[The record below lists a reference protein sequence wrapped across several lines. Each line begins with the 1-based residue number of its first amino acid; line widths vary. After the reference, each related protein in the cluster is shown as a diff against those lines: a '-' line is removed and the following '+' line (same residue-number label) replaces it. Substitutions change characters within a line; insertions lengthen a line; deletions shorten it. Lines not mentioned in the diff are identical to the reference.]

1 MSKVATRKL
10 SGIWIKLI
18 PSQCTLYLLLTDH
31 GKRKADSRGDVD
43 QPATKKIRVTIDVP
57 VSCINSRTKTPSDIE
72 VLTRIFP
79 NQPRYLL
86 EMVLQG
92 CSGKVLQ
99 AIDVIRAS
107 SVANG
112 TSGTTAQPQVNVT
125 SCQQPPGVE
134 APPHLNYGGLM
145 NNGYR
150 YVYPRLMTLQPY
162 IVPGS
167 SGVDY
172 CRYYYPNYT
181 TSQAPIHL
189 NSTTQNDQGP
199 EENLPPRA
207 HYKQVS
213 NGLGMASS
221 SSPKREE
228 TITLCSK
235 CNFRQTN
242 DKICERCGTNSE
254 LTENHEDI

>member
-1 MSKVATRKL
+1 M
-10 SGIWIKLI
+10 
-18 PSQCTLYLLLTDH
+18 TDN
-31 GKRKADSRGDVD
+31 GKRKADSHGDVD
-43 QPATKKIRVTIDVP
+43 QPATKKIRVSIDVP
-57 VSCINSRTKTPSDIE
+57 LSCINSQTEIPSDIE

-86 EMVLQG
+86 ELVLKG
-92 CSGKVLQ
+92 CSGNVLQ
-99 AIDVIRAS
+99 AIDVIIRAS
-107 SVANG
+107 SMANG
-112 TSGTTAQPQVNVT
+112 SSGTTAQPQVNTT

-134 APPHLNYGGLM
+134 APSHLNYGGLM
-145 NNGYR
+145 NSGYH
-150 YVYPRLMTLQPY
+150 YVYPRSMPPY

-167 SGVDY
+167 SGFDY
-172 CRYYYPNYT
+172 RRHYYPTYT
-181 TSQAPIHL
+181 VSQAPSQR

-228 TITLCSK
+228 TVTLCSK
-235 CNFRQTN
+235 CNFRQMN

-254 LTENHEDI
+254 LTESHEDI